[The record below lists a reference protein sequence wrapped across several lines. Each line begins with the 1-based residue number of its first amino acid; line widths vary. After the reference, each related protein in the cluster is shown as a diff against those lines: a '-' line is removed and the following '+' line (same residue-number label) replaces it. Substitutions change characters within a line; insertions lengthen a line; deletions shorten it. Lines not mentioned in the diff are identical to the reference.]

1 MGLRLTLDLPHVSA
15 RSLTGGAPIV
25 VLAPHPDDESLGC
38 GGLLAHAFESHG
50 AHVICMTDGGGSHP
64 GSTDWPADRLAAM
77 RWQELSHAIVL
88 LGGMPT
94 DMTWLGHPDGW
105 LGLQDA
111 DRIVADIVA
120 VCRDRGAL
128 HLFAPAPEDHHEDH
142 RTTAR
147 IAQRVALAMPGITV
161 FSYPVWSRWDDP
173 DLLDHVV
180 ECHPVA
186 LDTATWRARKTLA
199 IAAHRTQRG
208 LVVDDDPAGFRLQ
221 EAFIDAFATEP
232 EIFWRAA

>member
-1 MGLRLTLDLPHVSA
+1 MGLRLTLDLPRVSA
-15 RSLTGGAPIV
+15 QSLTGGAPIV

-38 GGLLAHAFESHG
+38 GALLAHAFDSHG

-77 RWQELSHAIVL
+77 RWQELSHAIVR

-111 DRIVADIVA
+111 ERIVADIVA
-120 VCRDRGAL
+120 VCRERGAR

-147 IAQRVALAMPGITV
+147 IAQRVALAMPSITV

-173 DLLDHVV
+173 ELLDHVV
-180 ECHPVA
+180 ERHPVA

-221 EAFIDAFATEP
+221 EAFIDAFSTEP

>member
-1 MGLRLTLDLPHVSA
+1 MTPDLPRVSA
-15 RSLTGGAPIV
+15 ESLTGGAPIV

-38 GGLLAHAFESHG
+38 GALLAHAFDNHG

-64 GSTDWPADRLAAM
+64 GSTDWPAGRLAAM
-77 RWQELSHAIVL
+77 RWQELSHAIVR

-120 VCRDRGAL
+120 VCRDRGVQ
-128 HLFAPAPEDHHEDH
+128 HLFAPAPEDHQEDH
-142 RTTAR
+142 RTTAC
-147 IAQRVALAMPGITV
+147 IAQRVALAMPDLTL

-173 DLLDHVV
+173 DLLDHVA
-180 ECHPVA
+180 ERHPVA
-186 LDTATWRARKTLA
+186 LESAAWRARKILA

-208 LVVDDDPAGFRLQ
+208 LVVDDDPTGFRLPQ
-221 EAFIDAFATEP
+221 AFIDAFATEP